1 MWDGQPIKHPQP
13 QCDKGARVR
22 LRCYHDLDR
31 VIQVACG
38 KVGECTECM
47 NAWRGKVRRRIF
59 EGCRQGNLWF
69 FTVTFMADV
78 SLDEG
83 MRRWRLLWKELARR
97 GFGHRMFR
105 VVELTDSGRPHFHAV
120 VDGPMVAIE
129 KALKHTNGRRGEDI
143 GHYIGR
149 QSQEARAFIWE
160 VLIPHGF
167 GIIAHCERVRLGGKG
182 ASSYLGKYLSKSKVK
197 SLVREDG
204 RRVRVAE
211 GSRNW
216 LVDPPVPTFRYGTV
230 RVAVTRTVTPS
241 GRVVV
246 VEDECHDARCRCS
259 VPRRKMLQPEGK
271 AVDDAAKVVWRARLQ
286 GLEEEASLYRDAAMA
301 AQRAYSKRGADLE
314 AAKDRKRWC
323 RDQLRLHGYNGP
335 LALVVADRRGEAV
348 IYDRR
353 RMDLKVRDL
362 VGQIEWGKFGKWM
375 EAKPW
380 LLVTPTQSVLFDIS
394 EAEAWMR
401 TRPSR
406 LLSSPILPGSV
417 SETYAVTLLRRRGRF
432 RSLTNLRRLTGMS
445 STSPGR

>member
-1 MWDGQPIKHPQP
+1 MWDGQPIKHSRP

-22 LRCYHDLDR
+22 LSCYHDLDR

-38 KVGECTECM
+38 KVGECVECM

-83 MRRWRLLWKELARR
+83 MRRWRLLWKELSRR
-97 GFGHRMFR
+97 GLGLRMFR
-105 VVELTDSGRPHFHAV
+105 VVELTEREARDGGKVPHFHAV
-120 VDGPMVAIE
+120 IDGPMPAIL
-129 KALKHTNGRRGEDI
+129 KAQKWTNGHRGEPI
-143 GHYIGR
+143 GHYIDR
-149 QSQEARAFIWE
+149 QDQEARAFIWE

-197 SLVREDG
+197 SLVRQDG

-271 AVDDAAKVVWRARLQ
+271 AVDDAAKLVWRSRLQ

-314 AAKDRKRWC
+314 AAKDRKRFC
-323 RDQLRLHGYNGP
+323 RDRLRMHGYNGP
-335 LALVVADRRGEAV
+335 LALVVADRRGQAA

-353 RMDLKVRDL
+353 RMELKVASL
-362 VGQIEWGKFGKWM
+362 VSEIEWAKFGKWM
-375 EAKPW
+375 EEKPW
-380 LLVTPTQSVLFDIS
+380 LLVTPTQSELFDIS
-394 EAEAWMR
+394 AVEALMR

-406 LLSSPILPGSV
+406 LLSSPISRGNG

-432 RSLTNLRRLTGMS
+432 RSLTNPRRSTG
-445 STSPGR
+445 T